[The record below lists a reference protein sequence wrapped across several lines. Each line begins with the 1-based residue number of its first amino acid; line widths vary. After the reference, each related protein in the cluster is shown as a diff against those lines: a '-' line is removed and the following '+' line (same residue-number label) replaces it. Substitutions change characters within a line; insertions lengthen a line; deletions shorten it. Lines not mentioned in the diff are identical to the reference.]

1 MKLSL
6 SLKLTAIATLTFSAI
21 ALSKPTLATNFG
33 EAKVD
38 QSQFIAVAVP
48 YNYQKFRLA
57 IIEQIPGERPC
68 WRESGS
74 NPVTVD
80 LLLLNFDHTN
90 SCRKAVDTNGYSL
103 RINGKDD
110 KVAYVLNLF
119 ANNGEIQL
127 VADHRDPQQPDLI
140 VGRTNG
146 IQEAPL
152 KINLDPNWQF
162 SKRLYEGNQ
171 IQHIYLSNN
180 NNPQAIDN
188 VATVP
193 PNTTTENTASSPA
206 TSQPNQPA
214 PATSQPTPNAIP
226 SVEVVQGLVSSI
238 MTPLTETVYQTYN
251 SLFTSPTNSSQPQSN
266 TSCQGTG
273 TGKAIWN
280 EQETAIS
287 GDGIIQLTDGRQLDI
302 KPTLNSNGINHS
314 NFLAGQNAAQLD
326 FDGDGETEELKIV
339 QPPQPCNA
347 SSN

>member
-6 SLKLTAIATLTFSAI
+6 SLKLTTIATLTFSGI
-21 ALSKPTLATNFG
+21 ALAKPTQGTDFDEVA
-33 EAKVD
+33 VD

-48 YNYQKFRLA
+48 YNYQRFRLA
-57 IIEQIPGERPC
+57 IIEQVPDARPC

-103 RINGKDD
+103 RLDGQDD
-110 KVAYVLNLF
+110 KVTYVLNLF

-127 VADHRDPQQPDLI
+127 VADHRDPRKPNLI

-162 SKRLYEGNQ
+162 SKRLYQGNP

-180 NNPQAIDN
+180 NPQATEN

-193 PNTTTENTASSPA
+193 PNTPTQNTPQTPPA
-206 TSQPNQPA
+206 TT
-214 PATSQPTPNAIP
+214 TSQPTQPAPNYIP
-226 SVEVVQGLVSSI
+226 SVEVVQGLVSNI
-238 MTPLTETVYQTYN
+238 MTPLTEAVYQTYN
-251 SLFTSPTNSSQPQSN
+251 SLFTSPTNSGQPQSSTTTN
-266 TSCQGTG
+266 AGCQGVASG
-273 TGKAIWN
+273 TAIWN
-280 EQETAIS
+280 EQEIAIS
-287 GDGIIQLTDGRQLDI
+287 GDGIMQLSNGRQLDI
-302 KPTLNSNGINHS
+302 KPTLNSNGINPN

-326 FDGDGETEELKIV
+326 FDGDGEAEGLKII
-339 QPPQPCNA
+339 QPPQPCTAN
-347 SSN
+347 SY

>member
-1 MKLSL
+1 MKISL
-6 SLKLTAIATLTFSAI
+6 FLKLNIIATLTFSAI
-21 ALSKPTLATNFG
+21 TLSKPTSATDFD
-33 EAKVD
+33 EATVD
-38 QSQFIAVAVP
+38 QSKFIAVAVP
-48 YNYQKFRLA
+48 YNYQRFRLA
-57 IIEQIPGERPC
+57 IIEQVPGERPC

-127 VADHRDPQQPDLI
+127 VADHRDPQKPDLI

-152 KINLDPNWQF
+152 KINLDPSWQF
-162 SKRLYEGNQ
+162 SKRVYNGNP

-180 NNPQAIDN
+180 SNPQAIDN

-193 PNTTTENTASSPA
+193 PNTSSQSTPPTTA
-206 TSQPNQPA
+206 TSQPNQSA
-214 PATSQPTPNAIP
+214 PAITQPTPNSIP
-226 SVEVVQGLVSSI
+226 SVEVVQGIVSSI
-238 MTPLTETVYQTYN
+238 MTPLTEAVYQTYN
-251 SLFTSPTNSSQPQSN
+251 SLFTSPTNNGQPQAN
-266 TSCQGTG
+266 AGCQGAAS
-273 TGKAIWN
+273 GKAIWS
-280 EQETAIS
+280 EQEIAIS
-287 GDGIIQLTDGRQLDI
+287 GDGIIQLNDGRQLDI
-302 KPTLNSNGINHS
+302 KPTLNSNGINPS
-314 NFLAGQNAAQLD
+314 NFLGGQNAAQLD
-326 FDGDGETEELKIV
+326 FDGDGETEELKIIR
-339 QPPQPCNA
+339 PPQPCNA